1 MFTHDGSSDKAD
13 TRSRVLAATRKL
25 MDERGVA
32 RVRVEAVAKEAGLS
46 AGALYRHFTGRED
59 LILAV
64 ILDSVPR
71 SMSFEGAPNADREV
85 VGEALA
91 ALIGQV
97 YEHERRMAAV
107 AVTVLADE
115 SLNERFRDML
125 AHAPGGPEDF
135 TRSLATALRSY
146 ADAGVVRADLAPDA
160 AAALVQGRCF
170 HHAIMDRLH
179 GPRPALGTRDEV
191 TSEVVALLASV
202 AQR

>member
-1 MFTHDGSSDKAD
+1 MFTHDGSSGKPD

-32 RVRVEAVAKEAGLS
+32 RVRVDAVAKEAGLS
-46 AGALYRHFTGRED
+46 AGALYRHFAGREE

-71 SMSFEGAPNADREV
+71 SMSFGGAPDAGHEV
-85 VGEALA
+85 VRDALA
-91 ALIGQV
+91 VMIGQV
-97 YEHERRMAAV
+97 YEHEKRMAAV

-115 SLNERFRDML
+115 TLHERFRDML
-125 AHAPGGPEDF
+125 ARAPGGPEEF
-135 TRSLATALRSY
+135 TRALAVALRGY
-146 ADAGVVRADLAPDA
+146 ADAGVVRADLDPAA

-170 HHAIMDRLH
+170 HHAVMDRLH
-179 GPRPALGTRDEV
+179 GPRPALGTSDEV
-191 TSEVVALLASV
+191 TSEVMALLAPA

>member
-1 MFTHDGSSDKAD
+1 MFTHDSSSDKPD

-32 RVRVEAVAKEAGLS
+32 RVRVDAVAKEAGLS
-46 AGALYRHFTGRED
+46 AGALYRHFSGREE

-71 SMSFEGAPNADREV
+71 SMGFEGAPSAEPEV
-85 VGEALA
+85 VREALA
-91 ALIGQV
+91 AVIEQV

-115 SLNERFRDML
+115 TLNERFRDML
-125 AHAPGGPEDF
+125 EHAPGGPEDF
-135 TRSLATALRSY
+135 TRALATALHSY
-146 ADAGVVRADLAPDA
+146 ADAGVVRADLAPEA

-170 HHAIMDRLH
+170 HHAVMDRLH
-179 GPRPALGTRDEV
+179 GPRPELGTPGQV
-191 TSEVVALLASV
+191 VSEVVALLTPV